1 MPPPEVLPLLP
12 LVNFTSVSKSDAR
25 SRLSRRT
32 FERSPKPHGRLSLFS
47 LSLLLLN
54 ESLAPAPPFT
64 VFKLQGVKLCLRGLK
79 KKKRPPPPLLH
90 ILQLKEDPPSLPS
103 LFAAATTSSSTTTTP
118 ATAIDHRS
126 LRLLDDQRC
135 VYVFVLRKRAV
146 AQPLEPVWWKSSLQA
161 RSLRPQRH
169 NVFHVRDRARLQS
182 FMSSPLFQTEDPE
195 KSPTKILLSY

>member
-1 MPPPEVLPLLP
+1 MNLATKHVPPVGPPEPPEDFPETLPL
-12 LVNFTSVSKSDAR
+12 
-25 SRLSRRT
+25 
-32 FERSPKPHGRLSLFS
+32 SP
-47 LSLLLLN
+47 
-54 ESLAPAPPFT
+54 SLAPAPFGRFR
-64 VFKLQGVKLCLRGLK
+64 VFNCASSGATDPLRT
-79 KKKRPPPPLLH
+79 P
-90 ILQLKEDPPSLPS
+90 
-103 LFAAATTSSSTTTTP
+103 AAINTTP
-118 ATAIDHRS
+118 APAINHRS